1 MTALP
6 PESEAP
12 LVTTFQGAA
21 FAAPQ
26 PLPRVGGLFITIYAL
41 AMFGIWMAINLPATV
56 TVALRIG
63 EIDPA
68 NKTTTYSMVA
78 GIGTLVAVLANPFFG
93 RLSDRTRSRF
103 GRRRPWI
110 LVGLAGT
117 TVGAAVIGL
126 SDSIPM
132 LILGWVLMQA
142 FINAAIAAT
151 LAIVADRIPESQH
164 GLVGALSGTAS
175 AASTVVG
182 IFFIQAFPTSI
193 LAQIGLPV
201 AIAIVFGLALVAL
214 LKDDKPATGEQP
226 PFTLKEFA
234 GSFYINPRKS
244 PDFAWFLLAFLLINL
259 GFGVM
264 STYAVYYLQDQ
275 IKVAE
280 ADLPGALFVTFL
292 LSGLVALVVAPLAG
306 WISDKT
312 GRRKPLFV
320 LAAVIMATGMGVI
333 VLAQDSTMFI
343 IGQTLGAGLAAGI
356 LFGIYIAFAV
366 ATLKDTSTVGRDLG
380 IVNIAFTLP
389 FSLVPFAAP
398 LLLGFGDGPNYS
410 LLYTVGGVLSLTC
423 IPVLLKIRATR

>member
-6 PESEAP
+6 PESESP
-12 LVTTFQGAA
+12 LVTTFQAPA
-21 FAAPQ
+21 FAAPN
-26 PLPRVGGLFITIYAL
+26 PIPRVGGLFITIYAL

-63 EIDPA
+63 EIDTE

-110 LVGLAGT
+110 VVGLAGT

-132 LILGWVLMQA
+132 LILGWILMQA

-182 IFFIQAFPTSI
+182 IFFIQAFPTNI

-214 LKDDKPATGEQP
+214 LRGDKPATGEQP
-226 PFTLKEFA
+226 PFTMQEFA

-264 STYAVYYLQDQ
+264 ATYAVYYLQDQ
-275 IKVAE
+275 IKVPE
-280 ADLPGALFVTFL
+280 DDLPGTLFVTFL

-320 LAAVIMATGMGVI
+320 LAAVLTAAGMGVI
-333 VLAQDSTMFI
+333 VLAQDATMFI

-398 LLLGFGDGPNYS
+398 LLLGSGDGPNYQ
-410 LLYTVGGVLSLTC
+410 LLYIVGGVLSLTC

>member
-1 MTALP
+1 MTATP
-6 PESEAP
+6 PEPVSP
-12 LVTTFQGAA
+12 LATTFESAGS
-21 FAAPQ
+21 AAPK
-26 PLPRVGGLFITIYAL
+26 PLPRVGALFIGVYAL

-56 TVALRIG
+56 TVALRIA

-68 NKTTTYSMVA
+68 NKTTTYSLVA

-110 LVGLAGT
+110 VMGLAGT

-126 SDSIPM
+126 SDSVPM

-175 AASTVVG
+175 AASVVVG

-193 LAQIGLPV
+193 LAQVGLPV

-214 LKDDKPATGEQP
+214 MKDDKPAAGERA

-244 PDFAWFLLAFLLINL
+244 PDFAWFLLAFFLINL
-259 GFGVM
+259 GLGVM

-275 IKVAE
+275 IKITE
-280 ADLPGALFVTFL
+280 DDLPGNLFVTFL

-320 LAAVIMATGMGVI
+320 LAAVLMATGMGVI
-333 VLAQDSTMFI
+333 VLAQDATMFI

-398 LLLGFGDGPNYS
+398 LLLGSGDGPNYS
-410 LLYTVGGVLSLTC
+410 LLYIVGGVLSLTC